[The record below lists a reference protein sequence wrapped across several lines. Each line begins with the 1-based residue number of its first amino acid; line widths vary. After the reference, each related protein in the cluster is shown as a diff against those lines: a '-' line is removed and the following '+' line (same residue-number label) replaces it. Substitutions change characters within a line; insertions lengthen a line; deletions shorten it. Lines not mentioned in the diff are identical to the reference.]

1 MQGTDTQSE
10 FEQFLPEDFDAY
22 LEEKWNS
29 NMFTLPRRKVK
40 NKLAAIGRLLSTD
53 LEQADLSLNMN
64 LSDEFPSLLNKKLV
78 DTQWL
83 FFSRDETARKKLT
96 DFVDKERTLASTVAD
111 PTPRYRHIFLG
122 MALNKDHLAIGMYLH
137 HDAWV
142 DRSNL
147 INLLNDGTK
156 KTELVTLVTQLPE
169 HYVIG
174 LGDTETTSPA
184 QFEENDIDDF
194 TEQFHSEKGWLFMG
208 ARLPRDQVPIL
219 GTEVGTTARQVIE
232 FLIPVYKF
240 FAWSPDNDAISLDT
254 LVAERNETLKARSE
268 EFSRERQARDEKHRQ
283 KEAEGLKLREEI
295 AEKVRETQSWRQR
308 EMAARRAFAAKA
320 AAESKQDDARARA
333 EAMAA
338 NWNLKGKEQSP
349 NPPADKPPV
358 EPKPVAPADKPPV
371 ESKPTAPAPRER
383 KKWSDNKRGFKPA
396 KSKPFTPAPKP
407 VAPSPSVTPE
417 RAANIQ
423 IGDLVEVTKGFL
435 QGRRGIVQQD
445 DEKGGLRVSFGAL
458 SSRLTVEEL
467 KGFGP
472 APADQGRP
480 PRRDRGRRR

>member
-1 MQGTDTQSE
+1 MQGTDIQSD

-40 NKLAAIGRLLSTD
+40 GKLEAIGRMLSTD
-53 LEQADLSLNMN
+53 LKQAGLSLVMN
-64 LSDEFPSLLNKKLV
+64 LSDEFPSLWNKKLV

-96 DFVDKERTLASTVAD
+96 DLIDKERTLAGTLAD

-147 INLLNDGTK
+147 INLLNDETK
-156 KTELVTLVTQLPE
+156 KTELVALLTQLPE

-184 QFEENDIDDF
+184 QFEENIIDDF
-194 TEQFHSEKGWLFMG
+194 TGQFHAEKGWLFMG

-219 GTEVGTTARQVIE
+219 GTEVVTTTHQIIE
-232 FLIPVYKF
+232 FLIPLYKF

-268 EFSRERQARDEKHRQ
+268 EFSREREARDEKHRQ

-295 AEKVRETQSWRQR
+295 AEKVRETQTWRQR

-338 NWNLKGKEQSP
+338 SWNLGGKEKTP
-349 NPPADKPPV
+349 TAPVDKPPVKSKPTADKPPV
-358 EPKPVAPADKPPV
+358 EPR
-371 ESKPTAPAPRER
+371 PTAPEPRER
-383 KKWSDNKRGFKPA
+383 KKWSDHKRGFKPA
-396 KSKPFTPAPKP
+396 KSKPFTPAKRP
-407 VAPSPSVTPE
+407 VAPTPSVTPE
-417 RAANIQ
+417 RAADIQ
-423 IGDLVEVTKGFL
+423 IGDLVEVTRGFL
-435 QGRRGIVQQD
+435 QSRRGVVQQS

-458 SSRLTVEEL
+458 SSRLTIEEL

-480 PRRDRGRRR
+480 PGRRDRGRRR